1 MKFTAINGIWT
12 LAVILLTF
20 QIMLYVYDDS
30 IVFSIIYSFVCFLN
44 GSLFGIV
51 FADWAYNK

>member
-30 IVFSIIYSFVCFLN
+30 FVCFLN
-44 GSLFGIV
+44 GSLFGLV